1 MVKDWLEERFR
12 LREGFL
18 KPVPLSTLHFWDWLG
33 ALAFISFLVQG
44 ITGILIAF
52 HYVPS
57 PDKAYESV
65 QFIKDYVAYGQLL
78 LSLHRY
84 GAYSMIFLAFIHM
97 LRNLVI
103 GSYRKPRE
111 ITWIVGML
119 MGIIVLS
126 SGFTGYLLPWSVIS
140 KMATDV
146 GLGILSEIP
155 GINYIISTVIYSSDA
170 FLMQFFF
177 IIHVL
182 LLPAMLTM
190 LFMLKMWLF
199 EAHGPYVTTDSK
211 KVNWFP
217 EAFSYLT
224 MLSFYYM
231 AFLLLLSSLIPAD
244 FPPKYAPETA
254 SQYLPSPEWY
264 FLWLYQII
272 KIEWVQREGFYIFL
286 IFLFI
291 LLLSLFLLPFVIKPG
306 YERSVGEYAG
316 AIIFSEVLFLSFW
329 GSITLGQSI
338 SLLEGTIVI
347 LGVGFFAVI
356 IMRTIKFIKPNVK
369 FFRIPNVKNKSMF
382 KLFLSLLIII
392 LTILVFIL
400 SSIFLMALDFLSS
413 ALLINIMNPWR
424 NKE

>member
-1 MVKDWLEERFR
+1 LVKEWLDERFK
-12 LREGFL
+12 LKEGFF

-33 ALAFISFLVQG
+33 ALAFMSFLMQG
-44 ITGILIAF
+44 VTGILIAF
-52 HYVPS
+52 HYVPL

-65 QFIKDYVAYGQLL
+65 QLIKNYVPYGQLL

-97 LRNLVI
+97 LRNFII

-119 MGIIVLS
+119 MGIIALS

-155 GINYIISTVIYSSDA
+155 GINYIVSNVIYSSDA

-177 IIHVL
+177 ITHVL
-182 LLPAMLTM
+182 LLPAVLTV

-199 EAHGPYVTTDSK
+199 EVHGPYHTVESK
-211 KVNWFP
+211 KINWFP
-217 EAFSYLT
+217 EAFSYFV

-231 AFLLLLSSLIPAD
+231 AFLLLLSSWLPAD
-244 FPPKYAPETA
+244 FPPKYTPEIA

-272 KIEWVQREGFYIFL
+272 KIEWIQKEGFYVFL
-286 IFLFI
+286 IVLFI
-291 LLLSLFLLPFVIKPG
+291 LLLSLILLPFIVKPG
-306 YERSVGEYAG
+306 YERSIGEYAG
-316 AIIFSEVLFLSFW
+316 AIMFSELIVLSFW
-329 GSITLGQSI
+329 GNITLGQSI
-338 SLLEGTIVI
+338 NLLEAIIII
-347 LGVGFFAVI
+347 LGTGFFAALI
-356 IMRTIKFIKPNVK
+356 IRAIKSIKFNVK
-369 FFRIPNVKNKSMF
+369 SFKVLSAKNKANLE
-382 KLFLSLLIII
+382 LFLSLLIII
-392 LTILVFIL
+392 FTILALIL
-400 SSIFLMALDFLSS
+400 SSTFLMALDFLFS
-413 ALLINIMNPWR
+413 ALIINIMKPWR
-424 NKE
+424 DDK